1 MLSQIYNEAGSM
13 RGLEAEAREME
24 RGVEKQENTRKEK
37 KKQAREHIGGKAEQI
52 WQIGAKGNTGDVFP
66 FLLFPPSVTLII

>member
-1 MLSQIYNEAGSM
+1 MG
-13 RGLEAEAREME
+13 GLETEAREME

-37 KKQAREHIGGKAEQI
+37 KKQEREHIGGKAEQI

>member
-13 RGLEAEAREME
+13 GGLETEAGEME

-37 KKQAREHIGGKAEQI
+37 KKQEREHIGGKAEQI

>member
-1 MLSQIYNEAGSM
+1 MGGLETEAG
-13 RGLEAEAREME
+13 EME

-37 KKQAREHIGGKAEQI
+37 KKEREHIGGKAEQI
-52 WQIGAKGNTGDVFP
+52 WQIGAKGNTGDVFL